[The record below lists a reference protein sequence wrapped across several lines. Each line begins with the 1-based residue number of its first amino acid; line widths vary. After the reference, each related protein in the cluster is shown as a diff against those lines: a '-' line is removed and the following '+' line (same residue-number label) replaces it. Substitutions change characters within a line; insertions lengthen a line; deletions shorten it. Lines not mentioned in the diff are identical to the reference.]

1 MKIRLP
7 EIQKILINSID
18 REIRFCEADYNHEKG
33 VISAQQHVDVVELTI
48 VCGEVIR
55 RRKVDSYIL
64 SRPFSAYTEN
74 PDVHFFQ
81 QIAEKMTREF
91 RDLYE
96 INPRN
101 YLKNSYKGKRKVTF
115 LSFGE

>member
-7 EIQKILINSID
+7 EIKKVLINEID
-18 REIRFCEADYNHEKG
+18 REIRFCRADYNPIG

-55 RRKVDSYIL
+55 RKVVDSYIL
-64 SRPFSAYTEN
+64 SRPFSAYSKN

-91 RDLYE
+91 RDYYE
-96 INPRN
+96 IDPRN
-101 YLKNSYKGKRKVTF
+101 YLKNSYKGERKVTF

>member
-7 EIQKILINSID
+7 EIKKVLINEID
-18 REIRFCEADYNHEKG
+18 REIRFCRADYNPIG

-55 RRKVDSYIL
+55 RKVVDSYIL
-64 SRPFSAYTEN
+64 SVPFSAYSKT

-81 QIAEKMTREF
+81 QIAEKMTRELSWDF
-91 RDLYE
+91 YQTD
-96 INPRN
+96 PRN